1 MHEHAPFTFLTRR
14 GRQLSAR
21 SRFVAAW
28 GVNTAGVTAAAA
40 FALTHAPCALAGPAL
55 CRRLGATKLGCCTS
69 CIALIDVPADAVV
82 VELQLLLLLLCR
94 VTNAVA
100 ALKPSPSFYIC
111 F

>member
-1 MHEHAPFTFLTRR
+1 
-14 GRQLSAR
+14 
-21 SRFVAAW
+21 
-28 GVNTAGVTAAAA
+28 
-40 FALTHAPCALAGPAL
+40 
-55 CRRLGATKLGCCTS
+55 
-69 CIALIDVPADAVV
+69 LIDVLADAVV